1 MIIIADSGATKT
13 SWAAV
18 DGDTVIRFGSA
29 GCNPNYI
36 EGDDIASEIRAALRE
51 GLDPGRAE
59 KVFFYCA
66 GISSVNGPAVR
77 ESLGKIFGR
86 AEIECESDLLG
97 AARALLGRNPGL
109 AAILGTGANS
119 CLYDGE
125 GITAHVDC
133 MGFILGDEGSGA
145 YIGKHLICDYLRRNM
160 PDDVIAETGAAIG
173 LGRDGIIERIYRRPA
188 PNRFCADLCRFIG
201 ANIGGNPYYR
211 NLVMD
216 SFRAFFD
223 GMICRY
229 EDWRSY
235 GLSCTGSIA
244 HVFREE
250 LCEVAGEYGINV
262 EKVLKEPLEGLVA
275 YHCGGAAEGI

>member
-18 DGDTVIRFGSA
+18 DGGSTIRFG
-29 GCNPNYI
+29 GGGYNPNYTG
-36 EGDDIASEIRAALRE
+36 GDDMETGIRESLPE
-51 GLDPGRAE
+51 GFDPDRAE
-59 KVFFYCA
+59 RVFFYCA
-66 GISSVNGPAVR
+66 GINSANAPAVK
-77 ESLGKIFGR
+77 ENLGKIFQK

-97 AARALLGRNPGL
+97 AARALLGNRSGL

-125 GITAHVDC
+125 KISMHVDC

-145 YIGKHLICDYLRRNM
+145 YIGKRLICDYLRRNM
-160 PDDVIAETGAAIG
+160 PEEVITETGAALG
-173 LGRDGIIERIYRRPA
+173 LGRDGIIDRIYRQPA
-188 PNRFCADLCRFIG
+188 PNRFCADLCRFIAG
-201 ANIGGNPYYR
+201 NINGNPYYR

-229 EDWRSY
+229 EDFRSY
-235 GLSCTGSIA
+235 RLSCTGSIA
-244 HVFREE
+244 HVFGEE
-250 LCEVAGEYGINV
+250 LREVAGEYGMTVDKI
-262 EKVLKEPLEGLVA
+262 LKEPLEGLVA
-275 YHCGGAAEGI
+275 YHCGLAVQEL